1 MARFLVQ
8 RDGLFLGSSSAVNL
22 VACVKLV
29 RKLGWNNGEK
39 IVTVLCVWDPNP
51 PFVSFSLALTPTDL
65 LARSSSG
72 VTPAPDIILKFV
84 CFSLF
89 EHPFSKL
96 MLWLLTIVL
105 VSHWG
110 CCGASGHWRYLA
122 NLWMDPG
129 TTHI

>member
-39 IVTVLCVWDPNP
+39 IVTVLCVCHPNP
-51 PFVSFSLALTPTDL
+51 LFGFSLALTPTNL
-65 LARSSSG
+65 LARGSSG
-72 VTPAPDIILKFV
+72 VTLAPDITLRFV

-89 EHPFSKL
+89 EYPFSKL
-96 MLWLLTIVL
+96 MLWIL
-105 VSHWG
+105 SHK
-110 CCGASGHWRYLA
+110 L
-122 NLWMDPG
+122 
-129 TTHI
+129 